1 MFRLSVRPCHGDRCN
16 MFLHQHV
23 ISRAIKPYKCR
34 LLLRWRRIV
43 QSGDTTAVRSMR
55 CSRDI
60 WVYFCVQK
68 VFLSSIQKL
77 DERNT
82 ISFSLLRHLGI
93 FLVLKVSEVAVGQQV
108 SGSLV
113 PEQLLLVH
121 LNQSSP
127 LSLVQLQ
134 WGLPLIGWIGC

>member
-1 MFRLSVRPCHGDRCN
+1 
-16 MFLHQHV
+16 
-23 ISRAIKPYKCR
+23 
-34 LLLRWRRIV
+34 
-43 QSGDTTAVRSMR
+43 MR

-82 ISFSLLRHLGI
+82 ISLSLLRHLGI

-113 PEQLLLVH
+113 PEQLLLAH

-134 WGLPLIGWIGC
+134 RGLPLIGWICC